1 MDDLDLMILGAI
13 NSLSPMS
20 FVGAIEVNEAVKL
33 DKRELGDRIML
44 LKRSGHVDII
54 TKDYVSSTTLPNFI
68 ARVKLTDL
76 GQDVLKEMRLQPKRA
91 SSARKLRQKNDRK
104 KF

>member
-1 MDDLDLMILGAI
+1 MDDLNLKILGAI

-20 FVGAIEVNEAVKL
+20 FVGSIEVNDAVML
-33 DKRELGDRIML
+33 DKRELGDRLML

-54 TKDYVSSTTLPNFI
+54 TKDYVSSATLPNFI

-76 GQDVLKEMRLQPKRA
+76 GRNVLKKM
-91 SSARKLRQKNDRK
+91 KLKTFYFSDN
-104 KF
+104 

>member
-1 MDDLDLMILGAI
+1 MMDDLDLKILGAI

-20 FVGAIEVNEAVKL
+20 FVGSIEVCEAVKL
-33 DKRELGDRIML
+33 DKKELGDHLML

-54 TKDYVSSTTLPNFI
+54 TKDYVSSATLPNFI

-76 GQDVLKEMRLQPKRA
+76 GRNVLKEMRFEPKGT
-91 SSARKLRQKNDRK
+91 SSARKLRQKK
-104 KF
+104 